1 MISGETFLVVR
12 ERVDRQFSNESKLLA
27 LSSGG
32 SSGQEDQEESGG
44 PSPPSASSASASGS
58 SSGSGS
64 GSNERIS
71 SAGEENSESLGN
83 SN

>member
-1 MISGETFLVVR
+1 MISGERLQVLR
-12 ERVDRQFSNESKLLA
+12 EREPTDPTLFSNEPKLLA
-27 LSSGG
+27 LTSGVPSS
-32 SSGQEDQEESGG
+32 QDQEESGG
-44 PSPPSASSASASGS
+44 PSPPSA

>member
-1 MISGETFLVVR
+1 MRLTDLPCL
-12 ERVDRQFSNESKLLA
+12 FSNEPKLLA

-32 SSGQEDQEESGG
+32 DSSQDQEESGG
-44 PSPPSASSASASGS
+44 PTPASASSASGRGS